1 VKKSKL
7 DSPPIREKIV
17 QRLAVGESQV
27 VIPMNLATQSE
38 GIWPG
43 VPIERG
49 HLFRSMW
56 ATPSERSDAG
66 VF

>member
-1 VKKSKL
+1 MVLGLTPKYSASLLMVKKSAITL
-7 DSPPIREKIV
+7 
-17 QRLAVGESQV
+17 LA
-27 VIPMNLATQSE
+27 IPMNLATQSE

-49 HLFRSMW
+49 HLIRSML
-56 ATPSERSDAG
+56 APPSERSDAG

>member
-1 VKKSKL
+1 LRFLKPNNLRSEDQIETFL
-7 DSPPIREKIV
+7 CS
-17 QRLAVGESQV
+17 LA
-27 VIPMNLATQSE
+27 IPMNLATQSE

-49 HLFRSMW
+49 HLIRSML
-56 ATPSERSDAG
+56 APPSERSDAG